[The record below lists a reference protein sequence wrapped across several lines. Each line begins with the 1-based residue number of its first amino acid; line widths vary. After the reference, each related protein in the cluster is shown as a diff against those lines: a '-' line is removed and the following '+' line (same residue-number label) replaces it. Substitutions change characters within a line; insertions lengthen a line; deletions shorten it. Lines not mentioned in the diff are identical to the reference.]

1 MELLTDILIIVLL
14 ISVIALIGYLFL
26 VLKSISKNIENM
38 EKDVHQLSKK
48 SIPLLEELRETI
60 EKFNGIADS
69 TQNKINEIN
78 EVFHS
83 VKSVVYKF
91 IPQKNSF
98 QKEGTSKNPVA
109 NLIKN
114 LQAISKGVSAF
125 WNSYK
130 TNK

>member
-1 MELLTDILIIVLL
+1 
-14 ISVIALIGYLFL
+14 
-26 VLKSISKNIENM
+26 M
-38 EKDVHQLSKK
+38 EKDVHQLSQK
-48 SIPLLEELRETI
+48 SIPLIEELSETI
-60 EKFNGIADS
+60 EKFNEIADS

-98 QKEGTSKNPVA
+98 QKEGNYKNPVA
-109 NLIKN
+109 DLIKN